1 MSDLSRRPLRT
12 RDTKWARNSAAWL
25 AAKGLTPNSISV
37 ASIIFAAVAG
47 AALFIAGRSSSVLMS
62 AAAYFLSIVGIQGRL
77 LCNLFDGLV
86 AIEGGRRTKSGEL
99 FNELPDRISD
109 VLILLGAGFS
119 VPGNSWLPQLG
130 WGAAAISLIVAYVRA
145 LGASAGAGQCF
156 LGPMA
161 KPHRMALMTAAC
173 VAAIVGLPWGF
184 SDEILAG
191 ALALIIVGGL
201 VTTIRRSISLVRT
214 LEAS

>member
-25 AAKGLTPNSISV
+25 ASKGLTPNSISV
-37 ASIIFAAVAG
+37 ASVFFAALG
-47 AALFIAGRSSSVLMS
+47 GLALFLAGRSSSGV
-62 AAAYFLSIVGIQGRL
+62 AIVAAYVSAIVGIQGRL

-86 AIEGGRRTKSGEL
+86 AIEGGRKTKSGEL

-119 VPGNSWLPQLG
+119 IRGNPWLPHLG
-130 WGAAAISLIVAYVRA
+130 WGAAVISLIVAYVRA

-161 KPHRMALMTAAC
+161 KPHRMAVVTGAC
-173 VAAIVGLPWGF
+173 VVAIAGLPWGWN
-184 SDEILAG
+184 DEIVAG
-191 ALALIIVGGL
+191 ALVLIIAGGL
-201 VTTIRRSISLVRT
+201 VTTVRRTVAVVRT

>member
-25 AAKGLTPNSISV
+25 AAKGITPNSISV
-37 ASIIFAAVAG
+37 VSVIFAALGGG
-47 AALFIAGRSSSVLMS
+47 AFLLAGRSSSVVVS
-62 AAAYFLSIVGIQGRL
+62 ASGYFLAIVGIQGRL

-86 AIEGGRRTKSGEL
+86 AIEGGRKTKSGEL
-99 FNELPDRISD
+99 FNEFPDRISD

-119 VPGNSWLPQLG
+119 APGSPWLPHLG
-130 WGAAAISLIVAYVRA
+130 WGAAVISLIVAYVRA

-173 VAAIVGLPWGF
+173 VAAVAGLPWGF
-184 SDEILAG
+184 RDEILAG
-191 ALALIIVGGL
+191 ALALIIAGGL
-201 VTTIRRSISLVRT
+201 VTMIRRTVAVVRT
-214 LEAS
+214 LEVP

>member
-1 MSDLSRRPLRT
+1 MSNLSRRPLRT
-12 RDTKWARNSAAWL
+12 RDTNWARNSAAWL
-25 AAKGLTPNSISV
+25 AAKGLAPNSISV
-37 ASIIFAAVAG
+37 ASVFFAALGG
-47 AALFIAGRSSSVLMS
+47 AALLLAGRSSSVVMS
-62 AAAYFLSIVGIQGRL
+62 AAAYFLAIMGIQGRL

-86 AIEGGRRTKSGEL
+86 AIEGGRKTKSGEL

-119 VPGNSWLPQLG
+119 APGNPWLPQLG
-130 WGAAAISLIVAYVRA
+130 WGAAVISLIVVYVRA

-201 VTTIRRSISLVRT
+201 VTTIRRTISLVRT

>member
-25 AAKGLTPNSISV
+25 AAKGLAPNSISV
-37 ASIIFAAVAG
+37 ASVFFAAVGG
-47 AALFIAGRSSSVLMS
+47 AALLLAGRSSSVVMS
-62 AAAYFLSIVGIQGRL
+62 AAAYFLAIMGIQGRL

-86 AIEGGRRTKSGEL
+86 AVEGGRKTKSGEL
-99 FNELPDRISD
+99 FNEFPDRISD

-119 VPGNSWLPQLG
+119 IRGSAWLPHLG
-130 WGAAAISLIVAYVRA
+130 WGAAVISLIVAYVRA

-161 KPHRMALMTAAC
+161 KPHRMALVTAAC
-173 VAAIVGLPWGF
+173 VVAMAGLPWGWN
-184 SDEILAG
+184 DEIVAG
-191 ALALIIVGGL
+191 ALVLIIAGGL
-201 VTTIRRSISLVRT
+201 VTTVRRTVAVVRT